1 MLYFLFDVFMMFVN
15 VFCNVMI
22 QIKNKNLYD
31 FYKSYLFFDF
41 IDVVYLDFGVNL
53 YDLIIVYL
61 DLENVLDV
69 DLFEIYVKGGILL
82 IKINFDVRFKV
93 WKNQKNY
100 RIFVEK
106 FLYVRGFLMIVVKGI
121 LL

>member
-1 MLYFLFDVFMMFVN
+1 MLYFLFDVFMIFVN
-15 VFCNVMI
+15 VFCNVII
-22 QIKNKNLYD
+22 QIKNKNLFD

>member
-1 MLYFLFDVFMMFVN
+1 MLQDMLVDIMSILDEEYNVLFILGNGD
-15 VFCNVMI
+15 
-22 QIKNKNLYD
+22 
-31 FYKSYLFFDF
+31 LFFDF

-82 IKINFDVRFKV
+82 IKINFDVSFKV

>member
-1 MLYFLFDVFMMFVN
+1 MLYFLFDVFMIFVN
-15 VFCNVMI
+15 VFCNVII
-22 QIKNKNLYD
+22 QIKNKNLFD

-53 YDLIIVYL
+53 YDLIIVYV

-82 IKINFDVRFKV
+82 IKINFDVSFKV
-93 WKNQKNY
+93 CKNQKNY

>member
-82 IKINFDVRFKV
+82 IKINYDVRFKV

>member
-1 MLYFLFDVFMMFVN
+1 MLVDIMSILDEEY
-15 VFCNVMI
+15 
-22 QIKNKNLYD
+22 KNLFD

-69 DLFEIYVKGGILL
+69 DLFEIYVKGGIFL
-82 IKINFDVRFKV
+82 IKINFDVSFKV
-93 WKNQKNY
+93 WKN
-100 RIFVEK
+100 
-106 FLYVRGFLMIVVKGI
+106 
-121 LL
+121 

>member
-1 MLYFLFDVFMMFVN
+1 M
-15 VFCNVMI
+15 
-22 QIKNKNLYD
+22 YD
-31 FYKSYLFFDF
+31 FYKSYLFYDF

-82 IKINFDVRFKV
+82 IKINFDVSFKV
-93 WKNQKNY
+93 WKN
-100 RIFVEK
+100 
-106 FLYVRGFLMIVVKGI
+106 
-121 LL
+121 

>member
-22 QIKNKNLYD
+22 QIKNKNLFD

-82 IKINFDVRFKV
+82 IKINFDVSFKV

>member
-22 QIKNKNLYD
+22 QIKNKNLFD